1 MGGER
6 RISLFERLP
15 SLEGQRSQGV
25 NCSATCNSLQKLKF
39 VYLRNVSVRS
49 GSNLN
54 QDVVVFEERGKRE
67 CKEKKVSRSKQENQ
81 QQLHPHMV
89 STLGFEPGPQ
99 RYLASALTSASPLLS
114 NQLTSSVFPQVNCV
128 TSQVG
133 EQRRSKD
140 LPQEYC
146 MKLLYHWYH
155 NSNATSLSHTV
166 VSFLRT

>member
-39 VYLRNVSVRS
+39 VYLRNVTWWFLR
-49 GSNLN
+49 
-54 QDVVVFEERGKRE
+54 RGENRGARRKT
-67 CKEKKVSRSKQENQ
+67 SRSKQEHQ